1 MSNQT
6 AYDATR
12 DPRTGRPV
20 LPIDE
25 DNTRKAE
32 AESLPLTDEDN
43 QGIDIG
49 DDDAVGEED
58 DLPRETAQSSV
69 DVNATVPR
77 MKAAGSETDEMEF
90 GDELTDEET
99 TDEEGAEGERPEA
112 LAKFAEVARNHDGK
126 PVRTGTEA
134 TAETSPIPAD
144 SESKAGRGNA
154 RSCGKACSDRVR
166 APMKPLTGCPT
177 ERLPVAIIR
186 RANDDRKKAAG
197 FSHAPRRSQLRQC
210 PWPRRGRGH

>member
-6 AYDATR
+6 TYDATR

-77 MKAAGSETDEMEF
+77 MKAAFRASYNCSCCAGVAGVIAPSPLAARFSSEPNANIRLSWVMSKPSSRWMYQMS
-90 GDELTDEET
+90 LT
-99 TDEEGAEGERPEA
+99 
-112 LAKFAEVARNHDGK
+112 
-126 PVRTGTEA
+126 
-134 TAETSPIPAD
+134 S
-144 SESKAGRGNA
+144 AGMSR
-154 RSCGKACSDRVR
+154 RCSLDRV
-166 APMKPLTGCPT
+166 AEIFLACG
-177 ERLPVAIIR
+177 
-186 RANDDRKKAAG
+186 
-197 FSHAPRRSQLRQC
+197 
-210 PWPRRGRGH
+210 